1 MHTDLPY
8 SSKKHQNIIM
18 LTLDVGGH
26 RAESNK
32 KLYPFNHIILTLDV
46 GGQGG
51 EPYRDSA
58 KAAGQRLTAQI
69 FSPRSSRWGGW
80 SKTYSLFTQFLGKH
94 NIFNIKD
101 IILILSFFLVF
112 LLCR

>member
-1 MHTDLPY
+1 
-8 SSKKHQNIIM
+8 M
-18 LTLDVGGH
+18 LGDK

-69 FSPRSSRWGGW
+69 FSPRSARWGAGQKLFHCLLHFW
-80 SKTYSLFTQFLGKH
+80 KTQYFQYQRFK
-94 NIFNIKD
+94 
-101 IILILSFFLVF
+101 
-112 LLCR
+112 